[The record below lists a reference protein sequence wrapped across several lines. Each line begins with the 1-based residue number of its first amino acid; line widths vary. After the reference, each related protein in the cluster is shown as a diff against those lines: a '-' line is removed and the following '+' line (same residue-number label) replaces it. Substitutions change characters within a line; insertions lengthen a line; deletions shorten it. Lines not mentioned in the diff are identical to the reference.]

1 MFIPQPKNP
10 REERSG
16 EVTSTLCFGVA
27 DGGGEFFET
36 IRGEGEAAT
45 VLSGLSDK
53 GEKMIVLTFVSTSS
67 AFFSLRRT
75 LRSPLRAC
83 TSGA

>member
-45 VLSGLSDK
+45 LLSGLSGK
-53 GEKMIVLTFVSTSS
+53 GDGYYYSKEHSEGNNWVF
-67 AFFSLRRT
+67 LRDA
-75 LRSPLRAC
+75 PPQ
-83 TSGA
+83 G